1 MNPKKVDMPTM
12 SIDKYKDMKV
22 MNKKFLTIREG
33 VELYSMGHEN
43 LRKMAEEAGAIYKIN
58 RKILINAAV
67 LYQVNKSHLD
77 KTALG

>member
-43 LRKMAEEAGAIYKIN
+43 FRKMAEEAGAIYKIN
-58 RKILINAAV
+58 RKILVNAAV
-67 LYQVNKSHLD
+67 FEEYLE
-77 KTALG
+77 TFRAWRR